1 MSADVS
7 HLEGTECQRKPAPSP
22 AVVTEGGKVVRLAG
36 QTTTVDEDGND
47 LAGRFEDQAKTR
59 PNASRPS
66 IGQ

>member
-7 HLEGTECQRKPAPSP
+7 HLEGADCQRNRAFSPS
-22 AVVTEGGKVVRLAG
+22 VVTEGGKVVWLAG

-47 LAGRFEDQAKTR
+47 ISGRFEDQTKTR